1 MAANNDLREI
11 KELLEIV
18 NNKVG
23 KLETHVGI
31 HSATM
36 HVIKDQQSVIN
47 EKLDKLDGVE
57 ADLKLL
63 REDIKELS
71 ENVDAAR
78 GDIEQLHMDVKGIRD
93 KEGMAHSRNKREI
106 DEIKTHLELP
116 LMPDTP

>member
-1 MAANNDLREI
+1 MTTNDSLKTI

-47 EKLDKLDGVE
+47 EKLDDVGT
-57 ADLKLL
+57 DLKEL
-63 REDIKELS
+63 RKEVNEVS

-78 GDIEQLHMDVKGIRD
+78 GDIEQLHMDVRGIRD
-93 KEGMAHSRNKREI
+93 KESMFQNSSWI
-106 DEIKTHLELP
+106 T
-116 LMPDTP
+116 PDANTPE